1 MGQNPGNDRH
11 SGPQTKAAT
20 GNQRKK
26 RSKENGKTNWKK
38 MAEDLMKET
47 EHLRADL
54 DSSRRKY
61 QELRKRFVKVEKAS
75 MDERAVV
82 KLRCLNHLYGRL
94 VNFQASC
101 DEDKARVDA
110 LVKDAQH
117 VMKDQIQKATRPK

>member
-11 SGPQTKAAT
+11 SGPQTKAET
-20 GNQRKK
+20 GNQRKQ

-47 EHLRADL
+47 ERLQSDLAD
-54 DSSRRKY
+54 SRLKY

-75 MDERAVV
+75 IDERAVV

-101 DEDKARVDA
+101 EEDKARVESMVA
-110 LVKDAQH
+110 DAQH
-117 VMKDQIQKATRPK
+117 VMKTQIQKASKPK